1 MQIKNVKSLSNV
13 FVIELLMF
21 FSFMFAGIGIDRLLP
36 AYSDDDSNTSNLFM
50 ILATVFLIVLVSVVG
65 RPIVLKLF
73 IGDRKRAAGVG
84 ILYAF
89 ALLVGQKSFKDR
101 VGRLN
106 DSMN

>member
-1 MQIKNVKSLSNV
+1 MRITNVKSLTNV

-21 FSFMFAGIGIDRLLP
+21 FYFMMAGIGMNRLLP
-36 AYSDDDSNTSNLFM
+36 VYSKDDSNTFNLLM
-50 ILATVFLIVLVSVVG
+50 IMASVFLIVFVSVVAL
-65 RPIVLKLF
+65 PIILKFF